1 MVHFRQRGHL
11 SPKLCCSHYFFLFFC
26 TIYIFLRH
34 RQTYCCCSLST
45 HVRVSDEGWF
55 CGPGGLRGPPGHWF
69 EGGTAPGFIQS
80 NSRSVVDVELILR
93 LLSALWDATK
103 KKKKSGWMNL
113 GQQLRSSQPTG
124 CGFTVFFSMPP
135 FPVSEMPTQ
144 YGCKTPPLNVVINPR
159 LGQTVTWD

>member
-11 SPKLCCSHYFFLFFC
+11 SSKLCCSHYFFLFFS

-55 CGPGGLRGPPGHWF
+55 CGPGGLRGPPGRWC

-80 NSRSVVDVELILR
+80 SSRSVVDVELILR
-93 LLSALWDATK
+93 LLSPLWDATK

-113 GQQLRSSQPTG
+113 GQQLRFSQPAG
-124 CGFTVFFSMPP
+124 CGFTVFFLYASL
-135 FPVSEMPTQ
+135 FCECNADPVWVQDSTFK
-144 YGCKTPPLNVVINPR
+144 CSDKS
-159 LGQTVTWD
+159 